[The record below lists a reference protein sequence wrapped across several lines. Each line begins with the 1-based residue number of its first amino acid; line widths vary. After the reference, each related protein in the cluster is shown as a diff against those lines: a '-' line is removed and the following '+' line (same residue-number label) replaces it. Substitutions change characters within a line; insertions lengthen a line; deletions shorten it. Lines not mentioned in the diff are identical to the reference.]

1 MVFIPHSVELSCITS
16 TPENVY
22 INILMI
28 AAFKEDGDS
37 SMADK
42 ILSNVSSLLRSILEH
57 TQGTPLHLI
66 ILTNKHSMV
75 TIRLTIRVFIH
86 KEENKSKYLYRN
98 VIKKVIGKH
107 LSELIIKNYTRGRY
121 IFPKLL
127 IEFASLPAIAKK
139 YSSEIEKVCKIH
151 M

>member
-1 MVFIPHSVELSCITS
+1 MSGITS
-16 TPENVY
+16 TPEDVY

-66 ILTNKHSMV
+66 ILTNPHSMV
-75 TIRLTIRVFIH
+75 TIRSTIRVFIH
-86 KEENKSKYLYRN
+86 KEENKR
-98 VIKKVIGKH
+98 
-107 LSELIIKNYTRGRY
+107 KNISTG
-121 IFPKLL
+121 
-127 IEFASLPAIAKK
+127 
-139 YSSEIEKVCKIH
+139 